1 MFRRRMPSLPGR
13 WLAAVFPSRAP
24 SQSWYVQVTT
34 ALSNI
39 QLAVNSMHGKV
50 NKILMSQQQIEAD
63 VAAISSMMDGI
74 SADTAQLV
82 SDTNALR
89 DQVAAGT
96 PVDTSQLDAL
106 AARAQGVQSAL
117 DSATQGVSSMV
128 NPPAADTPADATP
141 ADTSGQ

>member
-1 MFRRRMPSLPGR
+1 M
-13 WLAAVFPSRAP
+13 FPSRAP

-39 QLAVNSMHGKV
+39 EHKLNNLTGKV
-50 NKILMSQQQIEAD
+50 AQILMSQQQIEAD
-63 VAAISSMMDGI
+63 VAAISAMMDAV
-74 SADTAQLV
+74 SSDTAQLV

-117 DSATQGVSSMV
+117 DAATQGVSGLV
-128 NPPAADTPADATP
+128 TPPAPADAP
-141 ADTSGQ
+141 ADVPPADISGQ